1 MKVIKPSVKRI
12 SLSSNIEQIGY
23 AAAICYNSNKQGTKE
38 WIDQLWQNGHRSPF
52 RHAANYYIFPSFL
65 FGDELKDSF
74 KYSPYVGYYKD
85 YINQKI
91 FVSFNEQYL
100 KEHSYL
106 NVLNSY
112 RVNELNFL
120 AEAEKCHCYFN
131 VSQLVYLTYEIVT
144 QVSTSRE
151 LNRMSPNSIC
161 EQSTRF
167 CNFTKEKYDS
177 HIKFCEPHW
186 LDATT
191 YYDIKH
197 NKEYSSD
204 ERIFYREYCGNEKIT
219 FAQVGSANLELNELY
234 TLATKG
240 ILQSDNS
247 SLCYSSQIANDWIE
261 NCLDAEERYFR
272 SIKYGMKAE
281 DARGLLPLDLATK
294 VIYTYRLEEWIHF
307 LNLRLYGK
315 TGKPHPNAKIVAKM
329 IEDDIHKI
337 FPGSIDP
344 F

>member
-38 WIDQLWQNGHRSPF
+38 WIEQLWQNGHRSPF

-65 FGDELKDSF
+65 FGDELKHSF

-85 YINQKI
+85 YVNQKI

-100 KEHSYL
+100 REHSYL

-112 RVNELNFL
+112 KVNELNFL

-167 CNFTKEKYDS
+167 CNFTKEKYEN

-186 LDATT
+186 ADFTT
-191 YYDIKH
+191 YYED
-197 NKEYSSD
+197 NKETESN
-204 ERIFYREYCGNEKIT
+204 ERIFFKDNGKLM
-219 FAQVGSANLELNELY
+219 AQVGSANLEVNALY
-234 TLATKG
+234 PLATKG
-240 ILQSDNS
+240 IPLPDNA
-247 SLCYSSQIANDWIE
+247 SLLYSNIIATNWIKC
-261 NCLDAEERYFR
+261 CLDAEERYFEN
-272 SIKYGMKAE
+272 IKYGMKAE

-294 VIYTYRLEEWIHF
+294 VIYTYRLEEWMHF

-315 TGKPHPNAKIVAKM
+315 TGKPHSNAKIVAKM
-329 IEDDIHKI
+329 IEDDIHKL